1 MRMLIWRWENNS
13 RWDEAELC
21 YDLFGYLLLIQR
33 WGGLGNR
40 LNGQNTK
47 IVSDL
52 LTGVSQLHAIDRQ
65 RRKRKNPYHRVE

>member
-1 MRMLIWRWENNS
+1 MLIWRW
-13 RWDEAELC
+13 
-21 YDLFGYLLLIQR
+21 GQ
-33 WGGLGNR
+33 LGNR

-52 LTGVSQLHAIDRQ
+52 LTGVARLHAIDRQ